1 MSTEAHQEV
10 ESVQD
15 PSGKIMAPWTFS
27 IKFSDDTQFAATEDI
42 NLELLTQGPT
52 SKCLAPVYGQASY
65 LPVSSSTSDG
75 ACSGLYSYDGSYHCA
90 AKTTQRI
97 PIGAPTFQPSAGTS
111 SSSTSAASPDQ
122 DSTDDYP
129 ENEGSTCWNS
139 VDKDCLIIMVAPAGA
154 HSQNSFS
161 RYTSIRRS
169 EVSDTRT
176 PNDGMIWNL
185 NPHFNVVRL
194 QTIMESIQCM
204 TPKGSLLVAMP
215 QQGADAANYVIVER
229 SANNPRGEP
238 SVSNR

>member
-1 MSTEAHQEV
+1 M
-10 ESVQD
+10 
-15 PSGKIMAPWTFS
+15 
-27 IKFSDDTQFAATEDI
+27 FAVVEDI

-52 SKCLAPVYGQASY
+52 SKCLAPIYGQAPY
-65 LPVSSSTSDG
+65 LPISSSTSGG
-75 ACSGLYSYDGSYHCA
+75 ACLGLYSYAGSYHRT

-97 PIGAPTFQPSAGTS
+97 PIGAPIFQPSAGTS
-111 SSSTSAASPDQ
+111 SSSTSTSSPDQ

-129 ENEGSTCWNS
+129 KNEGSTCWNS
-139 VDKDCLIIMVAPAGA
+139 VDEDCLIIMVAPTGA
-154 HSQNSFS
+154 HSQNSFT
-161 RYTSIRRS
+161 RYPSIRRS

-185 NPHFNVVRL
+185 NPHFNVMRL

-204 TPKGSLLVAMP
+204 TPEGSPLVAMA

-238 SVSNR
+238 FVSNR